1 MTEMTIEQ
9 FGSIGEVVGAIA
21 TVATLLYLAVQIRQN
36 TRTVRSA
43 SISSYVQASGNVM
56 TMLAENAEVCDLYYK
71 GLESPNLLTDS
82 ERRRFYV
89 TIGNYIMWLL
99 QADQMTSEGTLP
111 HGLAHQYATQLEWL
125 VCQPGF
131 QLWFEHWGD
140 TLPPDFQK
148 KITDAKNSGIA
159 AGRFGIFSEGRNG
172 GRQPV
177 APVAS
182 L

>member
-131 QLWFEHWGD
+131 QLWLEHWGD
-140 TLPPDFQK
+140 TLPPGFQK

-159 AGRFGIFSEGRNG
+159 AGRFGIFSEGRTG
-172 GRQPV
+172 SRPPV
-177 APVAS
+177 APIA
-182 L
+182 LL